1 MEAKNEPQMNEN
13 ADKKPLRRRFLLL
26 LLVVFAL
33 LSFAFSAIGLA
44 PLGLREF
51 WRGIILGKEVTPP
64 ASTSTEVGVVRS
76 VSIPAIKLSTA
87 VRSPSTQDDKVLE
100 KELQVGPVHYPGSGL
115 LGSNQNI
122 LLFGHSSGLPVVH
135 NQAYKVFNR
144 LKELK
149 AGDEIELKG
158 VNTTFLYRVDS
169 VEKVLAGNQT
179 IEIGKR
185 EGKLILSTCNV
196 WGAKEER
203 FVVTAHFVKS
213 YPFEN

>member
-1 MEAKNEPQMNEN
+1 MEAKNALQMDQETSK
-13 ADKKPLRRRFLLL
+13 ASQRRRFLLL
-26 LLVVFAL
+26 FFVAFVLFSVVFSL
-33 LSFAFSAIGLA
+33 VGLA

-51 WRGIILGKEVTPP
+51 WRGLLLGQEETV
-64 ASTSTEVGVVRS
+64 STSTSAELGAVRAL
-76 VSIPAIKLSTA
+76 SIPAIKLSAT
-87 VRSPSTQDDKVLE
+87 VQSPSTQDDAVLE
-100 KELQVGPVHYPGSGL
+100 KALQLGPVHYPGSGL

-149 AGDEIELKG
+149 GGEEIELRG
-158 VNTTFLYRVDS
+158 GNTAFLYRVDS
-169 VEKVLAGNQT
+169 IEKVLAGNES
-179 IEIGKR
+179 IDIGKR

-213 YPFEN
+213 YSLGN

>member
-1 MEAKNEPQMNEN
+1 MNEDT
-13 ADKKPLRRRFLLL
+13 DKKPQRRRFLLL

-33 LSFAFSAIGLA
+33 LSFALSAIGLA

-51 WRGIILGKEVTPP
+51 WRGLILGKEVATLPSIS
-64 ASTSTEVGVVRS
+64 AELGVVRA

-87 VRSPSTQDDKVLE
+87 VRSPSTQDDTVLE
-100 KELQVGPVHYPGSGL
+100 KALQEGPVHYPGSGL

-149 AGDEIELKG
+149 RGDEIELSG
-158 VNTTFLYRVDS
+158 ANTTFLYVVDS

-179 IEIGKR
+179 VEIGKK